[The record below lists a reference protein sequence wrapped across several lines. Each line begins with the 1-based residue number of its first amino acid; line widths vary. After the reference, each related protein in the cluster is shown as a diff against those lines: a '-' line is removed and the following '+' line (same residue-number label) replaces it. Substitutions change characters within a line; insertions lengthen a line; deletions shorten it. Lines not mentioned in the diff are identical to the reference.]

1 MRVTSQRFN
10 RRQFLSLTAAMAAGA
25 AVVACGGTP
34 ATTPTA
40 PAATVGAGG
49 SAAPS
54 AAPSVAPATRPAGS
68 AAPSAAAI
76 SVNGGNAT
84 PSGGAATPSAA
95 ANKNYKDSPYLA
107 TQVSGG
113 KIPAVAQRLPSN
125 PRVLT
130 PLQEVGQF
138 GGTWRG
144 AYRGLSDRVGPTK
157 QIEENFIRWSAP
169 DPTTIKLVANVP
181 EKWETNADAS
191 EYTFYLRQGMK

>member
-34 ATTPTA
+34 ATTTTA

-107 TQVSGG
+107 TQVSSG

>member
-34 ATTPTA
+34 ATTTTA
-40 PAATVGAGG
+40 PAATVGAG
-49 SAAPS
+49 
-54 AAPSVAPATRPAGS
+54 GS

-84 PSGGAATPSAA
+84 PSGGVATPSAA

-107 TQVSGG
+107 TQVSSG

-157 QIEENFIRWSAP
+157 QVEENFIRWSAP

-181 EKWETNADAS
+181 EKWETNGDAS